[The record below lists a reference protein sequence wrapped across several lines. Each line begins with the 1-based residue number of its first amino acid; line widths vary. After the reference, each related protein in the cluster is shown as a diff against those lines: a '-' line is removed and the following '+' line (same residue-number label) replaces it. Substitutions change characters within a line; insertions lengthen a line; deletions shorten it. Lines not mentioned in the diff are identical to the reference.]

1 MIIKHAAHLYSSLSH
16 LKEGSI
22 SVKAG
27 DPVKEGD
34 EIGRCG
40 NSGRS
45 PYPHLHFQLQGTPYI
60 GSVTLEYPISYHI
73 LHGKDGFELRT
84 FTSPALGEQ
93 VSNMERNELMYR
105 AFHIIPG
112 KRFRWEIRGN
122 GERTEALWE
131 VNTDPY
137 NNSYIK
143 CQETGATA
151 YYFNDGNMLWFTHYS
166 GNKRSLL
173 YYFFQAAFQ
182 VQLGFYQDLSLCDNY
197 PLNLIYHHPL
207 LGLQDL
213 VAPFWKFLRSE
224 YQCHYRWIDND
235 MVPSEITLVSTARN
249 SLAGRILQKSEFTI
263 HINEKG
269 IRQLEVDSANIQLK
283 AVCIE

>member
-1 MIIKHAAHLYSSLSH
+1 VNH

-22 SVKAG
+22 RVKEG

-34 EIGRCG
+34 ELGRCG

-45 PYPHLHFQLQGTPYI
+45 PYPHLHFQVQGTPYI
-60 GSVTLEYPISYHI
+60 GSATLEYPVSYHI
-73 LHGKDGFELRT
+73 LHRKEGFELRK
-84 FTSPALGEQ
+84 FKYPGMGEQ

-105 AFHIIPG
+105 AFHFIPG
-112 KRFRWEIRGN
+112 KHYRWEVLRN
-122 GERTEALWE
+122 GEKTETLWE

-143 CQETGATA
+143 CRESGAMA
-151 YYFNDGNMLWFTHYS
+151 YYFNDGNMLYFTHYS

-182 VQLGFYQDLSLCDNY
+182 VQLGYYQDLSLHDNY
-197 PLNLIYHHPL
+197 PLNLVFRHPL

-235 MVPSEITLVSTARN
+235 MAPSEIKLVSSARN
-249 SLAGRILQKSEFTI
+249 ILAGRTLQSSGFTL
-263 HINEKG
+263 HIDEKG
-269 IRQLEVDSANIQLK
+269 IRHLVVDSPDLQLEALCK
-283 AVCIE
+283 E